1 MKNYLWNMFANIK
14 NAQMA
19 KNSIVLQQ
27 RKKVCAAFL
36 NILWNEGFILG
47 YKVSETDSN
56 MFKIFL
62 KYKNGKPVIN
72 SLKPITKPSQRV
84 YYSNKQLWKIKS
96 SKGVVIFSTNK
107 GLKVLDECK
116 KLKLGGEPYIII
128 K

>member
-47 YKVSETDSN
+47 YKVSGTDST

-96 SKGVVIFSTNK
+96 SKGVMILSTNK